1 MRTTKNF
8 TVYVVFNTGLVSAKR
23 LLLSIM
29 CTIMQGDL
37 VTSSTSIV
45 DDDHVSLLEQVSQLH
60 HKTRTGEIARVNL
73 IKG

>member
-1 MRTTKNF
+1 MTTKNF
-8 TVYVVFNTGLVSAKR
+8 TVYVVFNTALVSAKR

-60 HKTRTGEIARVNL
+60 HKFRTGEIARANL